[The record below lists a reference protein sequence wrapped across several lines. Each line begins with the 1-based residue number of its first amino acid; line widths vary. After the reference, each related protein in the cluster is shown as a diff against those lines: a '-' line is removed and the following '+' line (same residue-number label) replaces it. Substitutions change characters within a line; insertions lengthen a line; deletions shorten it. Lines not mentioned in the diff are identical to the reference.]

1 MLLEQAPQLA
11 LADAEASG
19 QYVDI
24 GLVQR
29 SVLDQAQG
37 ARYRIRR
44 AAPSAEIGRGFRP
57 AAQAGRKPASCAA
70 AAVGKKMTFFDS
82 GVRAGQIGRQ

>member
-19 QYVDI
+19 QYATSASSSAPCSIRLKAHDTVFDVPRQAPRS
-24 GLVQR
+24 GAVSGRQR
-29 SVLDQAQG
+29 RQ
-37 ARYRIRR
+37 
-44 AAPSAEIGRGFRP
+44 
-57 AAQAGRKPASCAA
+57 GRKPASCAA